1 LGAGEPRPPTADAAL
16 RARGNGTVEVNR
28 PTQPAKEAECLPAFA
43 AFAAPTAT
51 AATTTTTA
59 AAATA
64 TATATAAAAA
74 TATAAAAAAARTA
87 AATATATA
95 AAAATA
101 EATTAAATATRCAL
115 LGFIDNESASVE
127 FGVVHLLNRGLRGSF
142 FFEGYEAETA

>member
-1 LGAGEPRPPTADAAL
+1 MGAGEPRPPTADAAL

-74 TATAAAAAAARTA
+74 TATAAAAAAA
-87 AATATATA
+87 
-95 AAAATA
+95 

-115 LGFIDNESASVE
+115 LGFIDNEGASVE